1 MKLKGTKHV
10 MQLTAHG
17 SWRRLPSLLLVCLL
31 VLLPFFAQAQGG
43 SEYQLKAALVLK
55 LTKHTTWPSAK
66 MPSGSPLVIG
76 VYGQDNI
83 SNQISEA
90 VAGRSISGREVIVKR
105 IFTVQEVV
113 GCHVLFV
120 SRSEQDRLGPVL
132 GKTKGEPILTIGESA
147 NFKDK
152 GGIFQLTSNGS
163 GVNVEFDLRN
173 LRRSGIQIEPDTLDA
188 FANR

>member
-1 MKLKGTKHV
+1 
-10 MQLTAHG
+10 MQLTAHS

-31 VLLPFFAQAQGG
+31 VLLPIFARAQGG
-43 SEYQLKAALVLK
+43 NEYQLKAALILK
-55 LTKHTTWPSAK
+55 LTKHTTWPAAK
-66 MPSGSPLVIG
+66 LPSGTPLVIG

-105 IFTVQEVV
+105 ITTVQEVA

-120 SRSEQDRLGPVL
+120 SRSEQDRLGWGSVL
-132 GKTKGEPILTIGESA
+132 SKTQGKPILTIGESA

-152 GGIFQLTSNGS
+152 GGIFQLTLNGS
-163 GVNVEFDLRN
+163 GVNVEFNLRN
-173 LRRSGIQIEPDTLDA
+173 LRQSGIQIEPDTLDA